1 MSLEKNVTNY
11 LRNMSLIMLGIK
23 FSGVTVTDSEK
34 VECKSG
40 KDKFRLK

>member
-23 FSGVTVTDSEK
+23 FSVVTVTDSEK
-34 VECKSG
+34 VERKSG